1 MRYDLLSI
9 DGRTVQSQAIFLSTK
24 AHPNKQNQSQDTI
37 LRVST
42 MKAIKS
48 IIIALLFTST
58 LSGCVSTPGHYRL
71 APNVRPTLML
81 SLIHI

>member
-1 MRYDLLSI
+1 MSI
-9 DGRTVQSQAIFLSTK
+9 DGAVRSTQAIFLSTK

-37 LRVST
+37 LRVTT

-58 LSGCVSTPGHYRL
+58 LSGCVFNARS
-71 APNVRPTLML
+71 L
-81 SLIHI
+81 SLGTQRSSYFDECQYQRSTTG